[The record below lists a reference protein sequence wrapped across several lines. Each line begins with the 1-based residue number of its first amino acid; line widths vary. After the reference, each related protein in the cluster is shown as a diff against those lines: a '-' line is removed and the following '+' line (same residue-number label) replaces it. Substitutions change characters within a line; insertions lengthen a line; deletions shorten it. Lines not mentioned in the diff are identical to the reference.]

1 MLAWGGF
8 NWLVLAGLAAL
19 FVVLRWRRAGMLAWV
34 AAWAAACWLF
44 FRFGFEKP
52 IPSSVARLYTGIA
65 ALALFAYVTSSRERV
80 AAVTGPL
87 VRLVVERRYR
97 LGLAALLVL
106 LPGLAAFSAWRAAT
120 VPLEAP
126 VFGRTVHPAPPE
138 TVTVHEQEVDLIRA
152 VNPYAELKQHEPE
165 QYAQHATNG
174 RRVYY
179 ENCFYCHGDRMAG
192 DGMFVYGISPQPTDF
207 VDPGNLPM
215 LQSSFV
221 FWRVSKGGP
230 GLPEEGGPWDS
241 AMPRWEQFLTTD
253 EIWDVNLYLYEFTGH
268 TPRAREEHE

>member
-8 NWLVLAGLAAL
+8 NWLVIGGLVALVVALA
-19 FVVLRWRRAGMLAWV
+19 WRRVGMLAWV
-34 AAWAAACWLF
+34 AGWAAACWLF

-52 IPSSVARLYTGIA
+52 IPSSVARLYMGIA
-65 ALALFAYVTSSRERV
+65 GLALFAYVTSSRERV

-87 VRLVVERRYR
+87 VRLVIEPRHRAA
-97 LGLAALLVL
+97 LAALLVL
-106 LPGLAAFSAWRAAT
+106 LPGLAAFGAWRAAT

-138 TVTVHEQEVDLIRA
+138 TITVHEADVDLIRA
-152 VNPYAELKQHEPE
+152 VNPYVELKANEPE
-165 QYAQHATNG
+165 AYARHAANG

-179 ENCFYCHGDRMAG
+179 ENCFYCHGDGMAG
-192 DGMFVYGISPQPTDF
+192 DGMFVYGVNPLPTNF

-221 FWRVSKGGP
+221 FWRVSKGAP

-241 AMPRWEQFLTTD
+241 AMPRWEQFLSTE

-268 TPRAREEHE
+268 TPRAREEH

>member
-8 NWLVLAGLAAL
+8 HWLVIAGLAVL

-34 AAWAAACWLF
+34 AAWVAACWLF

-52 IPSSVARLYTGIA
+52 IPSSVARLYMGIA
-65 ALALFAYVTSSRERV
+65 ALALLAYVTSSRERV
-80 AAVTGPL
+80 AAVKGPL

-97 LGLAALLVL
+97 TALAALLVL

-138 TVTVHEQEVDLIRA
+138 TVTVHEQDVDLIRA
-152 VNPYAELKQHEPE
+152 VNPYAELEQHEPE
-165 QYAQHATNG
+165 EYAEHEANG

-179 ENCFYCHGDRMAG
+179 ENCFYCHGDAMAG
-192 DGMFVYGISPQPTDF
+192 DGMFVYGISPVPTNF
-207 VDPGNLPM
+207 ADPGNLPM

-241 AMPRWEQFLTTD
+241 AMPRWEQFLSTD
-253 EIWDVNLYLYEFTGH
+253 EIWDVNLYLYEFTGY
-268 TPRAREEHE
+268 TPRAREEH